1 MTIDARASL
10 HTRDPLDQE
19 KRTMKSSGFFAVDR
33 GAFRCAAVG
42 GLNAAVA
49 HLIMA
54 RGTGRDNRTTQW
66 SVHSIEQRTGVSR
79 PNAARAVTDLLKRGI
94 WKKVRDGKHPIY
106 EAVPGNEIPGG
117 PFAADEQ
124 AAIAAI
130 RDGEDVPYEWNDA
143 VKVLEARG
151 IVEQMPSSRR
161 RRRSYSKHYDAP
173 PAPYKLDDAAIAA
186 LTDPLAVWLP
196 NALIDGASNEVP
208 PVELIRQTRSLP
220 ALRLLIE
227 LYAVQFLP
235 NYGGVPR
242 ELLKVVFERT
252 KVGQQGPFVVWG
264 FRSKHGIADRG
275 LARPFL
281 TGQFTTRDDGRRLDA
296 GWDASFW
303 PAVDTLTNL
312 GLVERVGMLLDGDDN
327 EAEIIHP
334 YAIRDGEPAER
345 ELAASAELAAQA
357 MLTEGQLAW
366 SQEEGYHLVPVLK
379 HIVNAT
385 MVEVFRLRYRPHT
398 TATAA
403 WYALMQQTAAEYLDH
418 YRAMIKGSTGQHMS
432 RGSNIK
438 ARSRLNQ
445 S

>member
-1 MTIDARASL
+1 MKIDPRPSL
-10 HTRDPLDQE
+10 HTRDSLEQE
-19 KRTMKSSGFFAVDR
+19 KRTVKSLGFFAVDR
-33 GAFRCAAVG
+33 GAFRCAAIG
-42 GLNAAVA
+42 GLNSAVA

-66 SVHSIEQRTGVSR
+66 SVHSIEQRTGISR
-79 PNAARAVTDLLKRGI
+79 PNASKAIKDLLDRGI
-94 WKKVRDGKHPIY
+94 WKKIREGQHPIY
-106 EAVPGNEIPGG
+106 EAVPGNQVPGG
-117 PFAADEQ
+117 PFTADEQ

-130 RDGEDVPYEWNDA
+130 RDGKDVPYESNDA
-143 VKVLEARG
+143 VKALAARG

-161 RRRSYSKHYDAP
+161 RRAL
-173 PAPYKLDDAAIAA
+173 YKLDNAAIVA
-186 LTDPLAVWLP
+186 LTEPLAVWLP
-196 NALIDGASNEVP
+196 NTLIDGASNEVP
-208 PVELIRQTRSLP
+208 PIELIRQTRSLP

-242 ELLKVVFERT
+242 ELLKVVFERA
-252 KVGQQGPFVVWG
+252 KVGEQGPFVVWG
-264 FRSKHGIADRG
+264 FRSKHMTTGGG

-281 TGQFTTRDDGRRLDA
+281 TGQFTTRDDGTRLDA

-303 PAVDTLTNL
+303 PAVNTLLDL

-345 ELAASAELAAQA
+345 ELAAAAELAAQK
-357 MLTEGQLAW
+357 MVTEGQLAW

-379 HIVNAT
+379 HIANAT
-385 MVEVFRLRYRPHT
+385 VVEVFRLKYRPHT

-403 WYALMQQTAAEYLDH
+403 WYALMQHTAAEYLDH
-418 YRAMIKGSTGQHMS
+418 YQAMIKGT
-432 RGSNIK
+432 
-438 ARSRLNQ
+438 RSAHEPGMQ
-445 S
+445 YQG

>member
-1 MTIDARASL
+1 MKIDPRPSL
-10 HTRDPLDQE
+10 HTRDSLEQE
-19 KRTMKSSGFFAVDR
+19 KRTVKSLGFFAVDR
-33 GAFRCAAVG
+33 GAFRCAAIG
-42 GLNAAVA
+42 GLNSAVA

-66 SVHSIEQRTGVSR
+66 SVHSIEQRTGISR
-79 PNAARAVTDLLKRGI
+79 PNAARAVADLLKRGI

-106 EAVPGNEIPGG
+106 EAVPGNQVPGG
-117 PFAADEQ
+117 PFTADEQ

-130 RDGEDVPYEWNDA
+130 RAGEAVPYESNAA
-143 VKVLEARG
+143 VKALEARG
-151 IVEQMPSSRR
+151 IVEQLPSSRR
-161 RRRSYSKHYDAP
+161 RR
-173 PAPYKLDDAAIAA
+173 APYTLDDNAIVA
-186 LTDPLAVWLP
+186 LTEPLAVWLP

-220 ALRLLIE
+220 ALRLMIE
-227 LYAVQFLP
+227 LYAAQFLP

-418 YRAMIKGSTGQHMS
+418 YRAMIKGS
-432 RGSNIK
+432 
-438 ARSRLNQ
+438 RSAHEPGKQ
-445 S
+445 YQG